1 MKLRKTAA
9 ELAQALPFVGSA
21 LQVTVSGRRQVMVE
35 YHRGLLGYTQEAVEV
50 SGNNSRLRILGS
62 GLQLYAMD
70 RQTLIVRGHIA
81 ALEYE

>member
-9 ELAQALPFVGSA
+9 ELAQDLPFVGSA
-21 LQVTVSGRRQVMVE
+21 LQVTVFGRRQVMVE
-35 YHRGLLGYTQEAVEV
+35 YHRGLLGYTREAVEV
-50 SGNNSRLRILGS
+50 SGSGSRLRILGS
-62 GLQLYAMD
+62 ELQLHAMD